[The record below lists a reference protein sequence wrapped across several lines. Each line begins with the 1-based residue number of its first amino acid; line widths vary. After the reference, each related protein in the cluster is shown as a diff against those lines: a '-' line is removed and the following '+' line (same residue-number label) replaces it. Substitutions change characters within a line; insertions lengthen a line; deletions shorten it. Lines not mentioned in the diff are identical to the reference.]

1 MKKISVL
8 IIDDHSII
16 MPGIVNMVK
25 MAFEKVEC
33 HFTDSVRYATALL
46 HQHEVD
52 ILISDLELG
61 MNEDTDGFHLIQN
74 LKKIKSKLRCIAF
87 TNYNSYRVMKKAES
101 AGFNSFLDKS
111 CSEDDFINTLQQ
123 VYNNSPDQVFYS
135 QSMKELLKK
144 RNVFYRNVFTT
155 SLYGLSN
162 LSDREAELTLLSAKT
177 TDKHKLAE
185 IMQIH
190 HTTVDTH
197 FKHALSKLQL
207 SHRKELALFA
217 EEFGDEIKKM
227 MDKRNDAL

>member
-1 MKKISVL
+1 MKKINVL

-16 MPGIVNMVK
+16 KPGIINKVK
-25 MAFEKVEC
+25 QAFEQVEC
-33 HFTDSVRYATALL
+33 HFTGSVRTATAIV
-46 HQHEVD
+46 HQHAVD

-61 MNEDTDGFHLIQN
+61 MDEDFDGFYLIQN
-74 LKKIKSKLRCIAF
+74 LKKLRPCLKCIAF
-87 TNYNSYRVMKKAES
+87 TNYNSYRIMKKAES
-101 AGFNSFLDKS
+101 VGFNSFLDKS

-123 VYNNSPDQVFYS
+123 VYNNPSDQVFYS
-135 QSMKELLKK
+135 QSMKDLLKK
-144 RNVFYRNVFTT
+144 RNVFYRNIFTA
-155 SLYGLSN
+155 SLYGLSD

-190 HTTVDTH
+190 HTTIDTH

-217 EEFGDEIKKM
+217 EEFADEIKKIM
-227 MDKRNDAL
+227 NK